1 MAQGKKGAIEQDMF
15 IKFRINSKFYKDSQ
29 ELAKQRGTNFSKMVR
44 DYLQAELEAAAQ
56 QNKDVTVRNLL
67 TEAALAYQ
75 GKDPIENNIKNF
87 FKRIVK

>member
-15 IKFRINSKFYKDSQ
+15 IKFRINSKLYKDSQ

-56 QNKDVTVRNLL
+56 QNKTSAV
-67 TEAALAYQ
+67 LADQ

>member
-15 IKFRINSKFYKDSQ
+15 VKFRINSKLYKDSQ

-56 QNKDVTVRNLL
+56 QNKPSAVLVD
-67 TEAALAYQ
+67 Q